1 MQDLSG
7 RYPEIEEKVSGSD
20 DSSEELPAK
29 AQTVYSITNYKD
41 TDLLYS
47 WLRTHRLEEIFPV
60 LVKNGFNDVKS
71 LRRQKLT
78 DKDLLDMRIKKS
90 GLRIRLLYKL
100 EEDYSL
106 EKGNNLSR
114 NNKRLPDFHEWM
126 EGLQLVEVWRKL
138 NENGFYYIDDLIY
151 LQNTKQM
158 SEVLGKIGIPSKEIF
173 RLGVLLYKLDN
184 ELSEK
189 TIESVQRIIEK
200 RSLFDCGFCSAFK
213 NIFN

>member
-7 RYPEIEEKVSGSD
+7 RYPEINEKISGSD
-20 DSSEELPAK
+20 DSSDEVPAK

-47 WLRTHRLEEIFPV
+47 WLRTHKLEEVFPV

-71 LRRQKLT
+71 MKKPKLT
-78 DKDLLDMRIKKS
+78 EKDLVEMRIKKS

-100 EEDYSL
+100 EEDYLL
-106 EKGNNLSR
+106 ERGSSSNR
-114 NNKRLPDFHEWM
+114 NKKKLPDLHEWM
-126 EGLQLVEVWRKL
+126 EGLGIVEVWRKL
-138 NENGFYYIDDLIY
+138 NENGFYYIEDLIY

-158 SEVLGKIGIPSKEIF
+158 SEVLGKIGIPNKEIF

-184 ELSEK
+184 EISEK